1 MESLP
6 LIIYLQVYRIRIE
19 KAFELLYLNMLGFYY
34 IILFSEESSL
44 TFGTVMIK
52 LQGTA
57 IMACPLGITL
67 EVETPT

>member
-19 KAFELLYLNMLGFYY
+19 KAFELLYLNMLGFSY
-34 IILFSEESSL
+34 IILLSEESSL

-52 LQGTA
+52 L
-57 IMACPLGITL
+57 
-67 EVETPT
+67 